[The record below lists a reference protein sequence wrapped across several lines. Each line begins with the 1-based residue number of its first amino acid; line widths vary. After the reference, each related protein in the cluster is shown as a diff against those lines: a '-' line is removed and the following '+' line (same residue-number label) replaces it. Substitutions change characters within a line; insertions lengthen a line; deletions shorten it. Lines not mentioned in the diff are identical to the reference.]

1 MPQHDDGQDD
11 VSALT
16 FFNTNQTASDDDSSA
31 DRQALVFSVPGDQ
44 SAQES
49 AVDALRAQA
58 ADELQDA
65 STGLD
70 ALRPDVAADNPLAD
84 EASPFLV
91 KVTNPPG
98 TVSVR
103 ALADGSVLE
112 IELSPKVA
120 NMTESAL
127 ADEILVIADLAR
139 QKGLANQQAFITDAT
154 QALGI
159 AEGDAAHGFIADSL
173 ELPTPQQAEAAQAE
187 VFATRYAADTD

>member
-1 MPQHDDGQDD
+1 MPQYDDGQDD

-16 FFNTNQTASDDDSSA
+16 FFNTNQTASEDSTA
-31 DRQALVFSVPGDQ
+31 ERQALVFSVPGDE

-49 AVDALRAQA
+49 AVDALRVQA
-58 ADELQDA
+58 ADELEDT
-65 STGLD
+65 SGGLD
-70 ALRPDVAADNPLAD
+70 ALRPDVGIGNPLAD

-91 KVTNPPG
+91 KVINPPG

-127 ADEILVIADLAR
+127 ADEILVIAELAS
-139 QKGLANQQAFITDAT
+139 QKGLASQQAFITEAT
-154 QALGI
+154 QALGLSG
-159 AEGDAAHGFIADSL
+159 GDAAHDFIADSL
-173 ELPTPQQAEAAQAE
+173 ELPTPQQAQAAQAE